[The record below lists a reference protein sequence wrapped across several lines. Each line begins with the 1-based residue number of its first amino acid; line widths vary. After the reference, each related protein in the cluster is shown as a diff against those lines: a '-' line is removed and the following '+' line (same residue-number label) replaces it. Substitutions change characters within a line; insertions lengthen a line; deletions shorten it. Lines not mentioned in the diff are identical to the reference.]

1 MRSRM
6 IAFCLAIVAVCQFP
20 RVPDLPNGALFG
32 VLLCAGFLCCQ
43 KSQRIALPA
52 ALMLGMSWGVL
63 DAQTRIA
70 EVLPQ
75 ALEGADFWV
84 TGEVRGLPQRHAR
97 AQQFNFWVRESCFE
111 LIPSRCQS
119 SQSLFS
125 DRLILLNYY
134 GDADIE
140 PGQVWRWRVR
150 LNQPHGFANPG
161 GFDYE
166 AWLLMQG
173 FAAKGY
179 VRITPFNE
187 HLGQSWAWLDNAR
200 YRLRAALV
208 AALEGRANVGSLLA
222 LIMGDR
228 SLISDEQW
236 ALFSATG
243 TNHLIVIS
251 GLHVGFVALLC
262 FGLGNGLARLSPR
275 LLHRV
280 AAQQVGAFCAITGA
294 SAYALLAGFSLPTQR
309 AVVMLSIFMGAQ
321 LLSREFPRSFS
332 FWLAM
337 SVVLILN
344 PMSPVGAG
352 FWLSFTAVATLLF
365 ALGSYQSIAHD
376 GKNDMTTVSSR
387 VRALWRNW
395 VRPQWVVFIG
405 LSAPLLL
412 WTQQLSILSPV
423 ANIVAIPLVS
433 LLIVPLALLATCLL
447 SLAPSLAVWLLGV
460 ADRMVTVLQAGL
472 SLISTLSGDI
482 GVWQGALSGVVVT
495 VMSIAACGLL
505 LMPKAWPG
513 KGLMPLFLLPLLWP
527 ATNVLPVGRVQLW
540 VLDVGQGLAVLIR
553 SKNHVLLFDTGPAFS
568 GSFDAGSGVILPF
581 LRQQGVQHIDHLVIS
596 HGDNDH
602 QGGMAAIVEG
612 ISVGNITVSSAPPGV
627 FGFSFCHTGQAWEWD
642 GVHYEFLMPQ
652 ANAPYLGNDS
662 SCVLRIDTGGHSALL
677 TGDIE
682 SSGEQTLL
690 SLSGERLQSTV
701 LIAPHHGSASS
712 SSAEFVAAVQASAVV
727 YSAGYRSQFAHP
739 APQVS
744 ALYAAL
750 GVCAWNTALSGA
762 LLFELDGQG
771 SALGPLKPTE
781 YRGSRPRFWQLRQ
794 NTRSKRLH
802 GLQDKDC

>member
-20 RVPDLPNGALFG
+20 RVPDLPNGALLG

-43 KSQRIALPA
+43 RVQRIALPA
-52 ALMLGMSWGVL
+52 ALMLGLSWGVL

-84 TGEVRGLPQRHAR
+84 TGEVRGLPERHAR

-166 AWLLMQG
+166 AWLVMQG

-179 VRITPFNE
+179 VRLTPFNQL
-187 HLGQSWAWLDNAR
+187 LGQNRAWLDRAR
-200 YRLRAALV
+200 YRLRSALLAAM
-208 AALEGRANVGSLLA
+208 ADRPNAGSLLA

-228 SLISDEQW
+228 SLIGDEQW

-262 FGLGNGLARLSPR
+262 FGIGNGLARISPR
-275 LLHRV
+275 LLHHI
-280 AAQQVGAFCAITGA
+280 AAQQVGALCALIGA
-294 SAYALLAGFSLPTQR
+294 LAYALLAGFSLPTQR

-321 LLSREFPRSFS
+321 LFSREFPRSFS

-337 SVVLILN
+337 CAVLILN

-365 ALGSYQSIAHD
+365 ALGSYQTLAHD
-376 GKNDMTTVSSR
+376 GKSDMTSVVPR
-387 VRALWRNW
+387 VRALWRGW

-433 LLIVPLALLATCLL
+433 LLIVPVALLATCLL
-447 SLAPSLAVWLLGV
+447 SVAPSLAAWLLGV
-460 ADRMVTVLQAGL
+460 ADFLVTVLQTGL
-472 SLISTLSGDI
+472 MVINEASGDS
-482 GVWQGALSGVVVT
+482 GVWQGAFGGVVVT
-495 VMSIAACGLL
+495 VMTIAGCVLL
-505 LMPKAWPG
+505 LMPKGWPG
-513 KGLMPLFLLPLLWP
+513 KGFVPLFLLPLFWP
-527 ATNVLPVGRVQLW
+527 PSTSFPDGRVQLW

-581 LRQQGVQHIDHLVIS
+581 LRQLGVQHIDHLVIS

-602 QGGMAAIVEG
+602 QGGMASIVKG
-612 ISVGNITVSSAPPGV
+612 VSVGEITVSSAPSGV
-627 FGFSFCHTGQAWEWD
+627 FDVNFCTAGQAWEWD

-652 ANAPYLGNDS
+652 ANTPYLGNDS
-662 SCVLRIDTGGHSALL
+662 SCVLRVDTGGHSALL

-690 SLSGERLQSTV
+690 SLSGARLQSTV

-744 ALYAAL
+744 ALYASL

-781 YRGSRPRFWQLRQ
+781 YRRSRPRFWQLQQ